1 MWLAAGYKYRN
12 FNFNVVALNPF
23 TSDFKLESTNLNKI
37 AGYHRNSHFNFM
49 SRQLVIQI
57 SYNVNWGR
65 KYNSGNR
72 RLNNDLDRNSVSA
85 AGK

>member
-1 MWLAAGYKYRN
+1 
-12 FNFNVVALNPF
+12 
-23 TSDFKLESTNLNKI
+23 
-37 AGYHRNSHFNFM
+37 M

-57 SYNVNWGR
+57 SYNINWGR